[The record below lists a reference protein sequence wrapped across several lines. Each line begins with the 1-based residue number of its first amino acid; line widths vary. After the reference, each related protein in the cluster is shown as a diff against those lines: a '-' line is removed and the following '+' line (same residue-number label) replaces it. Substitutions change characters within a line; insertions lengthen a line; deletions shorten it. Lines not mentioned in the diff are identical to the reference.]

1 MIGLAL
7 HIPATGALKAGGPFA
22 VGKASA
28 LRGLADGM
36 RFGDTLARKL
46 QNAADGSDAAAQLA
60 ALLMGGLP
68 VADATA
74 KIAASITKSAA
85 RAFDG
90 RMPSGMQ
97 QELQRA
103 LASALAPPGT
113 SPPLSLAQQAQT
125 LVQKLRSAIET
136 VARETKTGAGQQ
148 SRFSGDILD
157 AVQTA
162 KEIPAQTTETV
173 PTDSIVAD
181 VIAQLRTAASASQ
194 SSPAPTATQTAAKNA
209 APSGGTDIVGRMIA
223 RALTASQPYAS
234 APKASAAGAAAP
246 RVTASV
252 PNAVL
257 FQRLVAIV
265 AQATQADG
273 GANKRE
279 SGSAFDRPAA
289 GNAKIIAD
297 QTVASNA
304 PAFAVPFAREVS
316 AAPTAATAAPYST
329 IDPQALIDQVV
340 KGFAVRTSGSTT
352 EVRMR
357 LHPDQLGDVSLK
369 LTVNGGTIDASI
381 VAQNADVRQTLV
393 ANQHQLAQALSDAGL
408 SLGNFSV
415 DVSGGQGGRSNE
427 QQAQLGKKNVSRFGL
442 QTERDD
448 ETVDSASGPS
458 ILNRPQDPWLLNY
471 FA

>member
-7 HIPATGALKAGGPFA
+7 HIPATGALNLGGPFA
-22 VGKASA
+22 VGKASG
-28 LRGLADGM
+28 LRGLVDGM

-74 KIAASITKSAA
+74 HIAASITKSAA

-162 KEIPAQTTETV
+162 KDIPAQTTETV

-209 APSGGTDIVGRMIA
+209 APPQGTDIVGRMIA
-223 RALTASQPYAS
+223 RALTSSQPYAS

-246 RVTASV
+246 RVTAPV

-265 AQATQADG
+265 AQAAQADG
-273 GANKRE
+273 GASKRE
-279 SGSAFDRPAA
+279 SGSAFDRPAT
-289 GNAKIIAD
+289 GTVQITAD

-304 PAFAVPFAREVS
+304 TAFAVPFAREVS
-316 AAPTAATAAPYST
+316 AAPAAATAAPYAT

-408 SLGNFSV
+408 ALGNFSV

-442 QTERDD
+442 QAERDD
-448 ETVDSASGPS
+448 ETVDPASGPS

>member
-7 HIPATGALKAGGPFA
+7 HIPATGALNLGGPFA
-22 VGKASA
+22 VGKASG
-28 LRGLADGM
+28 LRGLVDGM

-74 KIAASITKSAA
+74 QIAASITKSAA

-90 RMPSGMQ
+90 RMPLGMQ

-125 LVQKLRSAIET
+125 LVQKLRSVIET

-148 SRFSGDILD
+148 NRFSGAILD

-209 APSGGTDIVGRMIA
+209 APPQGTDIVGRMIA
-223 RALTASQPYAS
+223 RALTSSQPYAS
-234 APKASAAGAAAP
+234 APKASAAGAAP
-246 RVTASV
+246 RVTAPV
-252 PNAVL
+252 PNAIL

-265 AQATQADG
+265 AQAAQADG
-273 GANKRE
+273 GASKRE
-279 SGSAFDRPAA
+279 SGSAFERPAT
-289 GNAKIIAD
+289 GTVQMTAD

-304 PAFAVPFAREVS
+304 PAFAVPLSREVS
-316 AAPTAATAAPYST
+316 AAPAAATAAPYTT

-340 KGFAVRTSGSTT
+340 KGFVVRTSGSTS

-408 SLGNFSV
+408 ALGKFSV

-442 QTERDD
+442 SAERDD
-448 ETVDSASGPS
+448 ETVDPASAPS

>member
-1 MIGLAL
+1 LIGLAL
-7 HIPATGALKAGGPFA
+7 HIPATGALNLGGPFA
-22 VGKASA
+22 VGKASG
-28 LRGLADGM
+28 LRGLVDGM

-46 QNAADGSDAAAQLA
+46 QDAADGSDAAAQLA

-74 KIAASITKSAA
+74 QIAASITKSAA

-209 APSGGTDIVGRMIA
+209 APSNGTDIVGRMIA
-223 RALTASQPYAS
+223 RALTSSQPYGS

-246 RVTASV
+246 RVTAPI

-265 AQATQADG
+265 AQTAQADG

-279 SGSAFDRPAA
+279 QGSAFERPAT
-289 GNAKIIAD
+289 GGQLSAD

-304 PAFAVPFAREVS
+304 PAFAIPLARDAAS
-316 AAPTAATAAPYST
+316 AAPAAATSTPYTT

-340 KGFAVRTSGSTT
+340 KGFAVRTSGTT
-352 EVRMR
+352 SEVRMR

-408 SLGNFSV
+408 TLGNFSV

-442 QTERDD
+442 SAESDD
-448 ETVDSASGPS
+448 ETVDPASAPS

>member
-7 HIPATGALKAGGPFA
+7 HIPATGALNLGGPFA
-22 VGKASA
+22 VGKASG
-28 LRGLADGM
+28 LRGLVDGM

-74 KIAASITKSAA
+74 QIAASITKSAA

-90 RMPSGMQ
+90 RMPLGMQ

-125 LVQKLRSAIET
+125 LVQKLRSVIET

-148 SRFSGDILD
+148 NRFSGAILD

-209 APSGGTDIVGRMIA
+209 APPQGTDIVGRMIA
-223 RALTASQPYAS
+223 RALTSSQPYAS
-234 APKASAAGAAAP
+234 APKASAAGAAP
-246 RVTASV
+246 RVTAPV
-252 PNAVL
+252 PNAIL

-265 AQATQADG
+265 AQAAQADG
-273 GANKRE
+273 GASKRE
-279 SGSAFDRPAA
+279 SGSAFERPAT
-289 GNAKIIAD
+289 GTVQMTAD

-316 AAPTAATAAPYST
+316 AAPAAATAAPYTT

-340 KGFAVRTSGSTT
+340 KGFVVRTSGSTS

-408 SLGNFSV
+408 ALGKFSV

-442 QTERDD
+442 SAERDD
-448 ETVDSASGPS
+448 ETVDPASAPS